1 MKSKFSFQTDRTG
14 CGSRVIHVTEFGIS
28 SNGYFAVTCNVEE
41 TGTGESVKQMAI
53 VQFYS
58 SKWSNERW
66 SFVPPGITM
75 QGSTSAEFN
84 RGNVNV
90 YFEDTPDTY
99 RPGMLFKG
107 KVTA

>member
-1 MKSKFSFQTDRTG
+1 M
-14 CGSRVIHVTEFGIS
+14 TEFGIS

-53 VQFYS
+53 VHFYS

-84 RGNVNV
+84 RGYVNV